1 MEYPH
6 VSVIILNW
14 KSWKDTIECL
24 KSVYQISYPNY
35 NIVVVNN
42 GSQESFK
49 NIEEYFTVIDDSKFF
64 SYSNKNFPIKILDAS
79 LNKNEKNK
87 KFGGYYLNKEL
98 ILIKNDKNY
107 GFAEGN
113 NIGVEYALKN
123 LKSDYILLLNNDT
136 QVDVNFLNELVKV
149 AESDKNIG
157 SVQSLLL
164 KNDKVSIDSL
174 GQEMLIWGFADIT
187 DRLEKPLPP
196 TFEIFGSCAAS
207 ALYRGNLIKK
217 IGLFNKVFFVLLEDV
232 DLSWRIRL
240 SGMKSML
247 ASNSWVYHKRGISES
262 KSLNE
267 VINIIIHEKPP
278 ETLLKWYHES
288 KNWLII
294 FIRYYPLKMIFISI
308 LKCPKKVFITFFL
321 FFYASIMLKKTQ
333 KTLQLLLKNLKF
345 RKKNK
350 ANYLLNIIQKKWIV
364 KGQ

>member
-1 MEYPH
+1 MNYFILLVILGLSIVGCEKLEYPH

-14 KSWKDTIECL
+14 KGWRDTIECL
-24 KSVYQISYPNY
+24 KSIYLINYPNY
-35 NIVVVNN
+35 DVIIVNN
-42 GSQESFK
+42 GLEESLK
-49 NIEEYFTVIDDSKFF
+49 NIEEYFKVVESKFF
-64 SYSNKNFPIKILDAS
+64 SYSNKNFPLKILDTS
-79 LNKNEKNK
+79 IEMRNKINGISNLNKQ
-87 KFGGYYLNKEL
+87 L

-174 GQEMLIWGFADIT
+174 GQEMLIWGSADIT
-187 DRLEKPLPP
+187 DRFEKPLPP
-196 TFEIFGSCAAS
+196 TFEIFGACAAS

-278 ETLLKWYHES
+278 ETT
-288 KNWLII
+288 
-294 FIRYYPLKMIFISI
+294 FKMVS
-308 LKCPKKVFITFFL
+308 
-321 FFYASIMLKKTQ
+321 
-333 KTLQLLLKNLKF
+333 
-345 RKKNK
+345 
-350 ANYLLNIIQKKWIV
+350 
-364 KGQ
+364 